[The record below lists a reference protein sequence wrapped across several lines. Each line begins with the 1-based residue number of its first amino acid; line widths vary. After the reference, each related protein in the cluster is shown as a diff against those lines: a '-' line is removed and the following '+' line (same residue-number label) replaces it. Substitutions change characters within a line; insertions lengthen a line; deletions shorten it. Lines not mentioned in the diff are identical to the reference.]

1 MDPLPPPPPDL
12 TAAIA
17 ASPDLP
23 LSAWLWRGAA
33 IVLLIVINAFFV
45 TAEFAIVYVRRS
57 RINQLAQEGDVPA
70 RMVERLQRSI
80 DRLLSTT
87 QLGITL
93 ASLALGWVGESTI
106 AVLIRQ
112 ALEQLPLPAI
122 GPEPLSHVLAIPL
135 AFALLVYLQIVLGEL
150 CPKAVALIYPEQ
162 MARLL
167 GPPSIA
173 IAQIFAPVIS
183 LLNGSTRCL
192 LGLFGIDY
200 SQQRWY
206 SSVTPEELQWII
218 QSAAESTGLEAE
230 ERQILSNV
238 IEFGEI
244 TAGEVMV
251 PRTRIVALEEDA
263 TFLDLLAAIQESG
276 HACFPVIRDSLDQ
289 VLGLI
294 DFRALAVPMAS
305 GELQPSSPVKAWVQP
320 ARFVPEGLSL
330 KELLPQMQRS
340 PLPMAIVVD
349 EFGGT
354 EGLVTLQ
361 DILAEI
367 LGDEEQDAEEN
378 EQFRRIDDQTVLV
391 QAQTDIETVNE
402 RLGLDLP
409 LEEEYNTLGGF
420 VVAQLQKIPE
430 AGEGF
435 DFQDCQIRV
444 AIAEGPRLEFIE
456 IRQLRSPQ
464 PAASDEAKPHANI

>member
-1 MDPLPPPPPDL
+1 MDPLPASAL
-12 TAAIA
+12 TVAIA

-23 LSAWLWRGAA
+23 LSAWLWRGATIA
-33 IVLLIVINAFFV
+33 LLIAINAFFV

-106 AVLIRQ
+106 AILIRQ
-112 ALEQLPLPAI
+112 ALDQLPLPAI

-192 LGLFGIDY
+192 LGIFGIDY

-218 QSAAESTGLEAE
+218 RSAAESTGLEAE

-244 TAGEVMV
+244 TASEVMV
-251 PRTRIVALEEDA
+251 PRTRIVALEEEA
-263 TFLDLLAAIQESG
+263 TFHDLLAAIQNSG
-276 HACFPVIRDSLDQ
+276 HACFPLIGDSLDQ

-305 GELQPSSPVKAWVQP
+305 GELKPSSPIKAWVQP
-320 ARFVPEGLSL
+320 VRFVPENLSL

-367 LGDEEQDAEEN
+367 LGDEEQDGVDN
-378 EQFRRIDDQTVLV
+378 EQFRRIDEQTVLV
-391 QAQTDIETVNE
+391 QAQTDLETVNE

-435 DFQDCQIRV
+435 DYQDCQIRV

-456 IRQLRSPQ
+456 IRQLRSPE
-464 PAASDEAKPHANI
+464 PTASDEAKPHANI

>member
-1 MDPLPPPPPDL
+1 MDPLPASAL
-12 TAAIA
+12 TVAIA

-23 LSAWLWRGAA
+23 LSAWLWRGATIA
-33 IVLLIVINAFFV
+33 LLIAINAFFV

-106 AVLIRQ
+106 AILIRQ
-112 ALEQLPLPAI
+112 ALDQLPLPAI

-192 LGLFGIDY
+192 LGIFGIDY

-218 QSAAESTGLEAE
+218 RSAAESTGLEAE

-244 TAGEVMV
+244 TASEVMV
-251 PRTRIVALEEDA
+251 PRTRIVALEEEA
-263 TFLDLLAAIQESG
+263 TFHDLLAAIQNSG
-276 HACFPVIRDSLDQ
+276 HACFPLIGDSLDQ

-305 GELQPSSPVKAWVQP
+305 GELKPSSPIKAWVQP
-320 ARFVPEGLSL
+320 VRFVPENLSL

-367 LGDEEQDAEEN
+367 LGNEEQDAVDS
-378 EQFRRIDDQTVLV
+378 EQFRRIDEQTVLV
-391 QAQTDIETVNE
+391 QAQTDLETVNE

-435 DFQDCQIRV
+435 DYQNCQIRV
-444 AIAEGPRLEFIE
+444 ALAEGPRLEFIE
-456 IRQLRSPQ
+456 IRQLQSPE
-464 PAASDEAKPHANI
+464 PTASDEAKPHANI

>member
-1 MDPLPPPPPDL
+1 MDPLPASAL
-12 TAAIA
+12 TVAIA

-23 LSAWLWRGAA
+23 LSAWLWRGATIA
-33 IVLLIVINAFFV
+33 LLIAINAFFV

-106 AVLIRQ
+106 AILIRQ
-112 ALEQLPLPAI
+112 ALDQLPLPAI

-192 LGLFGIDY
+192 LGIFGIDY

-218 QSAAESTGLEAE
+218 RSAAESTGLEAE

-244 TAGEVMV
+244 TASEVMV
-251 PRTRIVALEEDA
+251 PRTRIVALEEEA
-263 TFLDLLAAIQESG
+263 TFHDLLAAIQNSG
-276 HACFPVIRDSLDQ
+276 HVCFPLIGDSLDQ

-305 GELQPSSPVKAWVQP
+305 GELKPSSPIKAWVQP
-320 ARFVPEGLSL
+320 VRFVPENLSL

-367 LGDEEQDAEEN
+367 LGNEEQDAVDS
-378 EQFRRIDDQTVLV
+378 EQFRRIDEQTVLV
-391 QAQTDIETVNE
+391 QAQTDLETVNE

-435 DFQDCQIRV
+435 DYEDCQIRV
-444 AIAEGPRLEFIE
+444 AIAEGPRLELIE
-456 IRQLRSPQ
+456 IRQLRSPE